1 VTTPASRAEPAR
13 EPTHGAPVRIA
24 YIGGWGRSGSTLLA
38 RMLGEVPRY
47 VNVGE
52 IRDLFMR
59 GIDEDRVCGCGVRF
73 SECPFWTDVGET
85 AFNGWDNV
93 DLARLG
99 ELRQLTDRP
108 WHVPALLR
116 PGLRK
121 TTDRAVAEYGEFL
134 VPLYRAMASVADAD
148 VVIDSSKYAS
158 FAAILRAI
166 PSLDPR
172 VVHLVRDPR
181 GTLNSWMKE
190 VRMSD
195 DLDSARY
202 MPKYSVL
209 NGGPRYL
216 AYNLEMHAVARGI
229 PSTFMRYEDLIEQPT
244 AHLRQALEMV
254 GVGTDADLS
263 EIAGPQ
269 GVQLG
274 SSHTVMGNPMRHQS
288 GWIPL
293 RADEAWKSDLGLRR
307 RIATTATTLPLIW
320 RYRYEL

>member
-1 VTTPASRAEPAR
+1 MPTSMSDSAPTAENTAR
-13 EPTHGAPVRIA
+13 VRIA

-38 RMLGEVPRY
+38 RMLGEVERY

-59 GIDEDRVCGCGVRF
+59 GIDEDRVCGCGARF
-73 SECPFWTDVGET
+73 SECDFWSDVGET

-116 PGLRK
+116 PGLRD

-134 VPLYRAMASVADAD
+134 TPLYRAMATVADAD
-148 VVIDSSKYAS
+148 VVVDSSKYAS
-158 FAAILRAI
+158 FAAVLRAI

-202 MPKYSVL
+202 MPKYSVF
-209 NGGPRYL
+209 NGAPRYV
-216 AYNLEMHAVARGI
+216 AYNAEMHAVARGI
-229 PSTFMRYEDLIEQPT
+229 PSTFMRYEDLIERPT
-244 AHLRQALEMV
+244 EHLRQALEMI
-254 GVGTDADLS
+254 GVGAAADLS
-263 EIAGPQ
+263 DIAGPQ

-274 SSHTVMGNPMRHQS
+274 TSHTVMGNPMRHQS

-293 RADEAWKSDLGLRR
+293 RADEAWRTDLGTGRR
-307 RIATTATTLPLIW
+307 VASTVITLPLLL
-320 RYRYEL
+320 RYRYGF